1 MLLLRRRNPC
11 PVMGVRKTAKA
22 RWESAPGTG
31 KGAQWITGW
40 ARLAG
45 TSGGLLAHP
54 RAQGCVMLCHPV
66 GCYSELCC
74 TVSHCKN
81 HTFSFVFSP
90 FFRASDDIKVLS
102 SGFSEEERK
111 MSAFLNSKT
120 TRSSRGTSSLFYCIE
135 KNTLNW
141 DVLWLVHLIASRR
154 VLLQLPFCRR
164 QSTSA
169 LKDALQHLNVT
180 GPPLLYPL
188 LSCFVPAPSAPR
200 GWG

>member
-1 MLLLRRRNPC
+1 MAGSWDFGQEPNVAVAEEEPLSCDGSQENC
-11 PVMGVRKTAKA
+11 QSQMGKCTRDRERCTVNHGLGKIGRDLW
-22 RWESAPGTG
+22 RSPGP
-31 KGAQWITGW
+31 
-40 ARLAG
+40 
-45 TSGGLLAHP
+45 P

-135 KNTLNW
+135 KNTLN
-141 DVLWLVHLIASRR
+141 
-154 VLLQLPFCRR
+154 
-164 QSTSA
+164 
-169 LKDALQHLNVT
+169 
-180 GPPLLYPL
+180 
-188 LSCFVPAPSAPR
+188 
-200 GWG
+200 